1 MPNWGNKEL
10 PDAPYYNEAM
20 AEQWPTSN
28 GKLSC
33 QPHILYILSNCAGLK
48 LWTLQMAAD
57 LGFWSGFK
65 AEGRN
70 QTNS

>member
-1 MPNWGNKEL
+1 MPNWGNKEV

-28 GKLSC
+28 GELLVNLTVS
-33 QPHILYILSNCAGLK
+33 HSLAALK
-48 LWTLQMAAD
+48 LWTLQMAGD
-57 LGFWSGFK
+57 LGFWFGSK

-70 QTNS
+70 QINS